1 MGLRRC
7 ERGVDMSYT
16 DTDQHGML
24 GRWFYGHIA
33 HHAVARSFF
42 FCIGIYI
49 AQQLP
54 LHSWWCGVTSVR
66 TDRRSSYVL
75 PTSIYPLTVESRSL
89 NFTPSP
95 PWSWV
100 D

>member
-1 MGLRRC
+1 VVWICHIQIRISTECWDGGFMATLLI
-7 ERGVDMSYT
+7 T
-16 DTDQHGML
+16 
-24 GRWFYGHIA
+24 RWRE
-33 HHAVARSFF
+33 VFF